1 MLLLLPERRCICAT
15 LIVLMQIRLLERALL
30 EAKKQKPEGCYFT
43 FCITRHTSHVT
54 RHTSHV
60 TRHTSHA
67 TRYTPHVTRVL
78 QPQPHF
84 PRRWLWRRRAAAVH
98 ARQAMRHAVQLSL
111 NQSADTVTFA
121 PTAAAAA
128 TIFIVTK

>member
-1 MLLLLPERRCICAT
+1 MLLLPPLRRCICAN

-43 FCITRHTSHVT
+43 FYNAPHTSHVT

-60 TRHTSHA
+60 TRHTSH
-67 TRYTPHVTRVL
+67 VTRVL
-78 QPQPHF
+78 QPQPDI

-98 ARQAMRHAVQLSL
+98 ARQAMMHAVQLSL
-111 NQSADTVTFA
+111 NQRADTVIFA
-121 PTAAAAA
+121 PTAAAA